1 MVTLIFFCSKYLEKS
16 NILSIFALRN
26 NYKLFI
32 YNMSFGKTPL
42 VLRGGVFEKPSHY
55 LPDIKTVKFV
65 NKSDNENPKYAHD
78 GDSGFDLRAWIKED
92 DEGAKLSKEEE
103 KYQITL
109 KSLERRLIH
118 TGLYFELPEMCE
130 LQVRPRSG
138 AALKQGLSVC
148 NTPGTVDFGYRNEV
162 GIIAINLSNKPITIT
177 SGDRI
182 AQAVLMPVYG
192 KELVNLTQVDEIS
205 NDTSRNLKGFG
216 SSGVK

>member
-1 MVTLIFFCSKYLEKS
+1 
-16 NILSIFALRN
+16 
-26 NYKLFI
+26 
-32 YNMSFGKTPL
+32 MSFGKIPL
-42 VLRGGVFEKPSHY
+42 VMRNGIFERPSHF
-55 LPDIKTVKFV
+55 LPDIKTVKYI
-65 NKSDNENPKYAHD
+65 NKSDNPNPEYAHD

-92 DEGAKLSKEEE
+92 DEGAKFNKEEN

-109 KSLERRLIH
+109 KSLERKLIH
-118 TGLYFELPEMCE
+118 TGLYFELPETCE

-162 GIIAINLSNKPITIT
+162 GIIVINLSNKPITIT

-192 KELVNLTQVDEIS
+192 KELINLKQVAEIR
-205 NDTSRNLKGFG
+205 NDTSRNLNGFG